1 MFSGNLIIQSNNT
14 SILAG
19 HNVRLS
25 LWRIN
30 NSASCGRCNNS
41 RCTSSS
47 QVSQGQCLLATA
59 YYCRTAWVP
68 PQHCQNSTT
77 IHWEKQTAAAWNL
90 GWSLMQTVQVIVPS
104 SYYPHIIPPPAIVG
118 SAYHIFCGC
127 PYGSLVPES
136 APALQTGISTATS
149 ITPHPSQL
157 SDMYYS
163 KEPDSMTLLLVDAT
177 RKIAK
182 LEPQLEWASQ
192 KKEELNLE
200 ITNLHDELVATFSML
215 HTQEATPVA
224 LAHDD
229 HLGMSTS
236 SKPTFSIPLQ
246 CASPFPLLP
255 VELSSSGKAH
265 ALPVAHTSPLKS
277 SSFSK

>member
-1 MFSGNLIIQSNNT
+1 
-14 SILAG
+14 
-19 HNVRLS
+19 
-25 LWRIN
+25 
-30 NSASCGRCNNS
+30 
-41 RCTSSS
+41 
-47 QVSQGQCLLATA
+47 
-59 YYCRTAWVP
+59 
-68 PQHCQNSTT
+68 
-77 IHWEKQTAAAWNL
+77 
-90 GWSLMQTVQVIVPS
+90 MQTVQVIVPS

-118 SAYHIFCGC
+118 SAYHIFCGR

-163 KEPDSMTLLLVDAT
+163 KEPDSTTLLLVDAT

-255 VELSSSGKAH
+255 VDLSSSGKAH